1 MIKILN
7 LKEIFSLLEGIF
19 KETESKFYNAL
30 IGLSDL
36 KCFIVLAFIVLTA
49 GVSMP
54 EAMPFTIIVLTD
66 RLAKESLT

>member
-19 KETESKFYNAL
+19 KDTESKFYNAL

-36 KCFIVLAFIVLTA
+36 KCFIVAFIALTA

>member
-1 MIKILN
+1 M
-7 LKEIFSLLEGIF
+7 EGIF

-36 KCFIVLAFIVLTA
+36 KCFIVAFIALTA